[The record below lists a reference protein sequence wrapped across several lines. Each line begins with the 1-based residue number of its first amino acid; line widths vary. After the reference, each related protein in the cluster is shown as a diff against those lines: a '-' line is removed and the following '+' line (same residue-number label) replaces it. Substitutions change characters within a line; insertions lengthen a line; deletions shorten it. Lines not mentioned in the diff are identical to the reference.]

1 MNKTYCPVP
10 FRETMLMPGNA
21 VIVCCRHPDNH
32 YIKNSFE
39 ETFTNK
45 QLTAI
50 RQSML
55 SGTPVS
61 GCEQCYSEEAQGV
74 KSMRQKKID
83 RYGIVDN
90 IELQYVSIQF
100 DNICNLKCRMCASSQ
115 SHLLYEEE
123 KILLENTVSWQ
134 KFIDADRYHEI
145 DTTNLEEIWV
155 HGGEP
160 FLSKRADN
168 FFKTLIEKKQVERL
182 SIGLNTN
189 GTVKPPR
196 YFLEA
201 LISCHK
207 LSLNVSIDA
216 YGKLN
221 DYFRSKSNF
230 DTVIKNLDYF
240 YTHLKEQ
247 RSTKETQIG
256 VSITVNI
263 YNVNKLSEL
272 IEFLKSRYNGI
283 QINVDFLHHPDFL
296 AISALPKEYKNLI
309 RHTVE
314 LFPEVLKMLDKDDI
328 DLFDE
333 FVSFHNTLDQLR
345 GENFDNLNP
354 ELSDYMK
361 THQQKKRV
369 TPTHLLKYYQ
379 TVTIQQIKDS
389 R

>member
-1 MNKTYCPVP
+1 
-10 FRETMLMPGNA
+10 MLVPGNA
-21 VIVCCRHPDNH
+21 VILCCRHPDNH

-39 ETFTNK
+39 ETFTNDK
-45 QLTAI
+45 ITHI
-50 RQSML
+50 RKLMIA
-55 SGTPVS
+55 GTPVK
-61 GCEQCYSEEAQGV
+61 GCEQCYREEDQGV
-74 KSMRQKKID
+74 KSMRQRKID
-83 RYGIVDN
+83 IYGIVDN
-90 IELQYVSIQF
+90 IELKYISIQF

-134 KFIDADRYHEI
+134 KFIDTDRYSEI

-189 GTVKPPR
+189 GTVEPPQ

-201 LISCHK
+201 LILCHK
-207 LSLNVSIDA
+207 LMLNVSIDA

-230 DTVIKNLDYF
+230 NTVIQRLDYF
-240 YTHLKEQ
+240 YTYLKEQ
-247 RSTKETQIG
+247 RLSKETQIG

-272 IEFLKSRYNGI
+272 VEFLKSRYAGI
-283 QINVDFLHHPDFL
+283 QINIDCLQRPDFL
-296 AISALPKEYKNLI
+296 AISTLPKEYKNLI

-314 LFPEVLKMLDKDDI
+314 LFPEVLKMLDKDDV

-333 FVSFHNTLDQLR
+333 FVFFHNTLNELR
-345 GENFDNLNP
+345 GEDFDNLNS
-354 ELSDYMK
+354 ELFNYIK
-361 THQQKKRV
+361 QHKQRKNI
-369 TPTHLLKYYQ
+369 TPKNLLEFYQ
-379 TVTIQQIKDS
+379 TADIDQVKGTE
-389 R
+389 

>member
-39 ETFTNK
+39 ETFTNNE
-45 QLTAI
+45 LTAI

-123 KILLENTVSWQ
+123 KVLLENTVSWQ

-160 FLSKRADN
+160 FLSKKADT

-196 YFLEA
+196 HFLEA
-201 LISCHK
+201 LILCHK

-247 RSTKETQIG
+247 RLAKETQIG
-256 VSITVNI
+256 VSVTVNI

-272 IEFLKSRYNGI
+272 IEFLKSRYNDMH
-283 QINVDFLHHPDFL
+283 INIDFLHHPDFL
-296 AISALPKEYKNLI
+296 AISTLPKEYKSLI

-314 LFPEVLKMLDKDDI
+314 SFPEVLKMLDKDDA

-333 FVSFHNTLDQLR
+333 FVFFHNTLDQLR
-345 GENFDNLNP
+345 EENFDNLNP
-354 ELSDYMK
+354 ELSDYIK

-369 TPTHLLKYYQ
+369 NPNNLLKYYQ

>member
-45 QLTAI
+45 KLTAI

-55 SGTPVS
+55 SGTPVK

-90 IELQYVSIQF
+90 IGLRSVTIQF

-123 KILLENTVSWQ
+123 KILLGKTVSWQ
-134 KFIDADRYHEI
+134 KFIDTDRYHEI

-160 FLSKRADN
+160 FLSKKADN

-189 GTVKPPR
+189 GTVNPPQ

-201 LISCHK
+201 LILCHK
-207 LSLNVSIDA
+207 LSLMVSIDA

-221 DYFRSKSNF
+221 DYFRSKSDF
-230 DTVIKNLDYF
+230 DTVIKSLDYF
-240 YTHLKEQ
+240 YTHLKEL
-247 RSTKETQIG
+247 RSTKDTHIG
-256 VSITVNI
+256 VSVTVNI
-263 YNVNKLSEL
+263 YNVNKISEL
-272 IEFLKSRYNGI
+272 VEFLKSRYTGI
-283 QINVDFLHHPDFL
+283 QINIDCLQRPDFL

-309 RHTVE
+309 RHTVK
-314 LFPEVLKMLDKDDI
+314 LFPEVLKMLDKDDA

-333 FVSFHNTLDQLR
+333 FVFFHNTLDQLR
-345 GENFDNLNP
+345 GENFNNLNP

-361 THQQKKRV
+361 THQQKKCI
-369 TPTHLLKYYQ
+369 TPNHLLKYYQ
-379 TVTIQQIKDS
+379 TVTIQEIKDNQ
-389 R
+389 

>member
-39 ETFTNK
+39 ETFTNNK
-45 QLTAI
+45 LTAI

-61 GCEQCYSEEAQGV
+61 GCEQCYNEEAQGV
-74 KSMRQKKID
+74 KSMRQRKID

-90 IELQYVSIQF
+90 IELQHVSIQF

-123 KILLENTVSWQ
+123 KILLGNTVSWQ

-160 FLSKRADN
+160 FLSKRADT

-182 SIGLNTN
+182 NIGLNTN
-189 GTVKPPR
+189 GTVKPPQ

-201 LISCHK
+201 LILCKK

-230 DTVIKNLDYF
+230 DTVIKSLDYF
-240 YTHLKEQ
+240 FTHLKEQ
-247 RSTKETQIG
+247 RLDKETQVG
-256 VSITVNI
+256 VSVTVNI

-283 QINVDFLHHPDFL
+283 SINIDFLHHPDFL
-296 AISALPKEYKNLI
+296 AISTLPKEYKNII

-314 LFPEVLKMLDKDDI
+314 SFPEVLKMLDKDDV

-333 FVSFHNTLDQLR
+333 FVFFHNTLNELR
-345 GENFDNLNP
+345 GEDFDNLNS
-354 ELSDYMK
+354 ELFNYIK
-361 THQQKKRV
+361 QHKQRKNI
-369 TPTHLLKYYQ
+369 TPKNLLEFYQ
-379 TVTIQQIKDS
+379 TADIDQIKGTE
-389 R
+389 